1 MAFTGKFVYIFIYIY
16 TIYIYMYVYIYVCIY
31 IYKYIIIYI
40 YIYIYQ
46 EKRQGSRK
54 ILMVSDY
61 FIIIIIEY
69 EKIVNLLDNTP
80 C

>member
-1 MAFTGKFVYIFIYIY
+1 MYIYI
-16 TIYIYMYVYIYVCIY
+16 CIY
-31 IYKYIIIYI
+31 IYIIYI
-40 YIYIYQ
+40 HQ
-46 EKRQGSRK
+46 EKRQRSTK
-54 ILMVSDY
+54 LLMVSDY

>member
-1 MAFTGKFVYIFIYIY
+1 M
-16 TIYIYMYVYIYVCIY
+16 YIYMYIYIY
-31 IYKYIIIYI
+31 IYKYIIYI

>member
-1 MAFTGKFVYIFIYIY
+1 M
-16 TIYIYMYVYIYVCIY
+16 YIYMYVYIYINILY
-31 IYKYIIIYI
+31 IYI

>member
-16 TIYIYMYVYIYVCIY
+16 TIYIYMYVYIYVYIY
-31 IYKYIIIYI
+31 IYINILYI